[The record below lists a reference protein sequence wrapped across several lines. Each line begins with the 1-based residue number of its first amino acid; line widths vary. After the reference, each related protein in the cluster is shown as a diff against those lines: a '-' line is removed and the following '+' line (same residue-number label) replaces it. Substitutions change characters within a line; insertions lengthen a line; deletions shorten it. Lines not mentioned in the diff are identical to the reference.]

1 MRVWPRLPFRDLSR
15 PAGRPGPRPEPQKG
29 EGLRRFQHFVPRP
42 AQHRPEEMR
51 AGLQVLQ
58 GERVRDVVD
67 LQRRLVVDDQVGVG
81 AAYQGIARD
90 RQADGDGPWGQLH
103 PFARRLEADPGLG
116 ERTRGAA
123 QPGVLLG
130 SELLRRRRLL
140 RRRGLLRGGRPRLR
154 RSARGGQGEEG
165 HEQGERERL
174 QPRSLVSARSRSRFT
189 RACSRR
195 TARRRLASW
204 SRRRSSSFSRTS
216 FGTSTGRPCSSCAT
230 KVR

>member
-1 MRVWPRLPFRDLSR
+1 
-15 PAGRPGPRPEPQKG
+15 KG
-29 EGLRRFQHFVPRP
+29 EGLRRFHHFVPRP
-42 AQHRPEEMR
+42 AQNRPEEMR

-90 RQADGDGPWGQLH
+90 RQADGDGPWGQFH

-130 SELLRRRRLL
+130 SELLRWWR
-140 RRRGLLRGGRPRLR
+140 LLRGGRPRLR

-165 HEQGERERL
+165 QEQGERERL

-230 KVR
+230 KVRQALQTCA